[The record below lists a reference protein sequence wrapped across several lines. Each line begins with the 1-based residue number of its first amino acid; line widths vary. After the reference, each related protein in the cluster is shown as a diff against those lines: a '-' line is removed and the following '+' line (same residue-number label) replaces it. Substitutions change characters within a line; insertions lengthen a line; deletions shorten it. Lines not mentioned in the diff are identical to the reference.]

1 MEKYSVKTDKAPN
14 PVGPYSQAVV
24 CGGFVFCSGQIAIDP
39 ATGGIVN
46 GDVES
51 ETVRVIENLKAVLE
65 TAGSS
70 LGQVVK
76 TTVFLLDMDDFPRVN
91 EVYGRY
97 WGGNFP
103 ARSTVQVA
111 KLPRNARIEIECFA
125 LKQ

>member
-1 MEKYSVKTDKAPN
+1 MEKYSVITDKAPN

-24 CGGFVFCSGQIAIDP
+24 CGGFVFCSGQIALDP
-39 ATGGIVN
+39 ATGGMVN

-76 TTVFLLDMDDFPRVN
+76 TTVFLLDIDDFPRVN

-97 WGGNFP
+97 WEGNFP

-111 KLPRNARIEIECFA
+111 KLPRNARIEIECVA